1 MTLLYTRVYELIS
14 FYDVSIFVLEALV
27 FDTPSFYQ
35 LVWGVYKLVRL
46 PIHDDMLLLLSSL
59 FCQ

>member
-27 FDTPSFYQ
+27 FDTPSFYR

-46 PIHDDMLLLLSSL
+46 LIHDDMLLLLSSL